1 MKNSI
6 TALMV
11 YKFHAIVSATGADK
25 DTLSHDNLDRLHRL
39 GSSSMSI
46 PCGVRK
52 TRRGGR

>member
-6 TALMV
+6 IALMV

-39 GSSSMSI
+39 GASSMPI
-46 PCGVRK
+46 PRGIRK
-52 TRRGGR
+52 IRRGGR